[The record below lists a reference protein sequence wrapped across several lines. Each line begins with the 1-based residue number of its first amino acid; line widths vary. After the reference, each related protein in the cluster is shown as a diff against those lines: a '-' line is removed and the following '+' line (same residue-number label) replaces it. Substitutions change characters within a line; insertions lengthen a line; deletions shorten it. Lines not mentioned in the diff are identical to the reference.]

1 MTESAHPVPG
11 QLYRPQRRTAP
22 RSETTVGDGRG
33 ERPGPPLAAHR
44 GPRTLISIHPEC
56 EPCSRWVAA
65 HLDSLREVSR
75 RWGGTTALLESEVS
89 AAPPGWLAVLDEWD
103 QVFHVD
109 RFGAEHRF
117 PDLESVAEWVRFVAI
132 QCEECERPEH
142 PWLS

>member
-1 MTESAHPVPG
+1 MTESARPVPG
-11 QLYRPQRRTAP
+11 QLYRPKRRRAPSSGATA
-22 RSETTVGDGRG
+22 GDVQG
-33 ERPGPPLAAHR
+33 EPLGSVLGAHR

-65 HLDSLREVSR
+65 HLDPLSEIAR

-89 AAPPGWLAVLDEWD
+89 AGTGGWLAVLDEWD

-109 RFGAEHRF
+109 HFGAQHLF
-117 PDLESVAEWVRFVAI
+117 PELESVAEWVRFVAI
-132 QCEECERPEH
+132 QCEECERPED